1 MPDIDIIKQMP
12 YSLEAEQAL
21 LGAIIIDPALLNEAV
36 TLRADDFYIEHHKL
50 IYNALKDLFSL
61 NKNIDI
67 VTLINYI
74 NNSPKDSDFDN
85 ARYIK
90 TLCELGAA
98 CTNITDYIEIIKD
111 KALLRSLIDASRNI
125 SDKAFNDGG
134 DAKRVVEYAEQQI
147 YDLAGDNINN
157 GFVKID
163 EIIVDNYKEFQRIMQ
178 NPDQAEGVKTGY
190 SELDNY
196 FVSLG
201 AGDLVIVGAR
211 PGVGKT
217 TFCMNIA
224 ANIGKAYK
232 DGDVAIFSLEMS
244 KESLVNRML
253 SAEANVDNYTIR
265 RASFSTPEWEAI
277 TMACST
283 LSNTRIYI
291 DDTPSTTTTDMK
303 AKLRRLDNPK
313 IVIIDYLQLIECD
326 KYSDNKVLQ
335 VAEITR
341 SLKLIAKEMKI
352 PIILCSQLSRPNKNV
367 KEKRPMLS
375 DLRDSGAIEQDAD
388 IVMLLYRDDY
398 YDNSGNADQDPTKQQ
413 EIECIIGK
421 NRHGATGTVKFAW
434 HGQYFKYV
442 AIEEGHDEPAGH

>member
-163 EIIVDNYKEFQRIMQ
+163 EIIVDNYKDFQRIMQ
-178 NPDQAEGVKTGY
+178 NPDQVEGVKTGY

-313 IVIIDYLQLIECD
+313 IVIIDYLQL
-326 KYSDNKVLQ
+326 
-335 VAEITR
+335 
-341 SLKLIAKEMKI
+341 KI

>member
-163 EIIVDNYKEFQRIMQ
+163 EIIVDNYKELQRIMQ
-178 NPDQAEGVKTGY
+178 NPDQVDGVTTG
-190 SELDNY
+190 
-196 FVSLG
+196 
-201 AGDLVIVGAR
+201 
-211 PGVGKT
+211 
-217 TFCMNIA
+217 
-224 ANIGKAYK
+224 
-232 DGDVAIFSLEMS
+232 
-244 KESLVNRML
+244 
-253 SAEANVDNYTIR
+253 
-265 RASFSTPEWEAI
+265 
-277 TMACST
+277 
-283 LSNTRIYI
+283 
-291 DDTPSTTTTDMK
+291 
-303 AKLRRLDNPK
+303 
-313 IVIIDYLQLIECD
+313 
-326 KYSDNKVLQ
+326 
-335 VAEITR
+335 
-341 SLKLIAKEMKI
+341 
-352 PIILCSQLSRPNKNV
+352 
-367 KEKRPMLS
+367 
-375 DLRDSGAIEQDAD
+375 
-388 IVMLLYRDDY
+388 
-398 YDNSGNADQDPTKQQ
+398 
-413 EIECIIGK
+413 
-421 NRHGATGTVKFAW
+421 
-434 HGQYFKYV
+434 
-442 AIEEGHDEPAGH
+442 